1 MFSGVHPSPTYSIW
15 DIYRYR
21 YILHIYY
28 YYYLCW
34 IYSYLH
40 FRTLELELRWENSD
54 LPRLTDCMTLSSR
67 YFQSYTKVVSTRF
80 EVVSLSGSGVTR
92 EITWRSYNFR
102 TSSNAAAPSSA
113 SCSGVMCE
121 LLAQQLFILSLG
133 ADLSTSWWSFATF
146 QNHKIPTARQ
156 LIPPRLFLSLFP
168 SRNHGQ
174 ANHCRP
180 VIQGFLCVDCF
191 CLLIFYKYTYLDE
204 IQVINWVYCVT
215 PIVHANDRSPNFT
228 NSCKE
233 STLQSNWPD
242 VRESKSCVT
251 QKTSSAIVSV
261 NVDGRI
267 LICKVLKWA
276 WLFRIHCGF
285 HYSGDS
291 ICIPQRWILK
301 ILVAPFETSEK
312 LLVGVFLPS
321 KPRLKPGQ
329 NLKTKMW
336 GNFTRLKDAWLTVL
350 VGEVCEGRSSWISLS
365 FWRYLDWKF

>member
-1 MFSGVHPSPTYSIW
+1 
-15 DIYRYR
+15 
-21 YILHIYY
+21 
-28 YYYLCW
+28 
-34 IYSYLH
+34 
-40 FRTLELELRWENSD
+40 
-54 LPRLTDCMTLSSR
+54 MTLSSR

-80 EVVSLSGSGVTR
+80 EVVSLSGSGVTG

-102 TSSNAAAPSSA
+102 TSSNAAAPSSSA

-156 LIPPRLFLSLFP
+156 LIPPRLFHSLFP
-168 SRNHGQ
+168 SRNHGK

-180 VIQGFLCVDCF
+180 VIQGLLCVDCF
-191 CLLIFYKYTYLDE
+191 YLLIYYEYTYLDE

-251 QKTSSAIVSV
+251 QKTSSAIVSGV
-261 NVDGRI
+261 HVDGRI
-267 LICKVLKWA
+267 LICKVLKVGLTFQDSLWFPPKRHPPEMDSED
-276 WLFRIHCGF
+276 LGF
-285 HYSGDS
+285 TLWKL
-291 ICIPQRWILK
+291 RK
-301 ILVAPFETSEK
+301 IAGWCF
-312 LLVGVFLPS
+312 FLPS

-329 NLKTKMW
+329 NLKIKMW
-336 GNFTRLKDAWLTVL
+336 GQLHTSQGCLTHSFGWWGLWRPQQLDLLVFLEILGLEILDLMKVAMLIPGWVL
-350 VGEVCEGRSSWISLS
+350 M
-365 FWRYLDWKF
+365 K